1 MFGEKL
7 VKKMQNNNISK
18 IMNMERPHITQAVYR
33 LFQYSQSTT
42 ASVERSF
49 SMLRNRSAKDR
60 KFIVENVKQYMA
72 LHFNFRTL

>member
-1 MFGEKL
+1 
-7 VKKMQNNNISK
+7 
-18 IMNMERPHITQAVYR
+18 MNMERPHITPAVYR
-33 LFQYSQSTT
+33 LLQYSQSTT

-49 SMLRNRSAKDR
+49 SMLPNRSAKDR